1 MKKSWM
7 QVLFSK
13 EGTILV
19 LEPVDP
25 SPSYLK
31 RSESNTIV
39 GRKEKP
45 SFE

>member
-1 MKKSWM
+1 M

-19 LEPVDP
+19 LEPVEEYP